1 MAFTTLV
8 DTATLAAH
16 LDDPDWVVFDCRF
29 DLTKPDAG
37 QRAYAEAHI
46 LGARYAHLDNDLSSP
61 ITPDSGR
68 HPLPDVEVMAAKLG
82 RWGVGRRTQVV
93 AYDGGAGA
101 VAARLWWLL
110 RWLGHE
116 AVAVLDGGLS
126 KWQKEQRPVTRDAP
140 TITPTVFEAAVD
152 DSLWVETPVV
162 ERLIADGNHLLVD
175 ARAAPRFKG
184 EREPIDKVAGHIPG
198 AANRPFDNNVDAQGC
213 FLQDD
218 VLRSQFQELLQG
230 KEPEQV
236 INMCG
241 SGVTA
246 CHNILAM
253 DRAGLPGAK
262 LYVGSWSEWI
272 RDSRRPIAKEA

>member
-1 MAFTTLV
+1 MVFTTLV
-8 DTATLAAH
+8 DTATVAAH

-46 LGARYAHLDNDLSSP
+46 PGARYAHLDNDLSSP
-61 ITPDSGR
+61 ITANSGR
-68 HPLPDVEVMAAKLG
+68 HPLPDVEVLSAKLG

-198 AANRPFDNNVDAQGC
+198 AANRPFDSNVDAHGC

-272 RDSRRPIAKEA
+272 RDSRRPVAKEA

>member
-1 MAFTTLV
+1 MVFTTLV
-8 DTATLAAH
+8 DTTTVAAH

-46 LGARYAHLDNDLSSP
+46 PGARYAHLDNDLSSP
-61 ITPDSGR
+61 ITANSGR
-68 HPLPDVEVMAAKLG
+68 HPLPDVEVLAAKLG
-82 RWGVGRRTQVV
+82 RWGVDRHKQVV

-101 VAARLWWLL
+101 VAARLWWVL
-110 RWLGHE
+110 RWLGHN

-126 KWQKEQRPVTRDAP
+126 KWQEERRPVTNDVP
-140 TITPTVFEAAVD
+140 TITPTVFRATVD
-152 DSLWVETPVV
+152 DSLWVQTSVV
-162 ERLIADGNHLLVD
+162 ERLIAEGSHLLVD
-175 ARAAPRFKG
+175 ARAVPRFKG
-184 EREPIDKVAGHIPG
+184 AREPIDKVAGHIPG
-198 AANRPFDNNVDAQGC
+198 AINRPFDNNVDAHGC
-213 FLQDD
+213 FLRDD

-230 KEPEQV
+230 KEPAQA

-253 DRAGLPGAK
+253 ERAGLPGAK

-272 RDSRRPIAKEA
+272 RDSRRPVAKEA

>member
-1 MAFTTLV
+1 MVFTTLV
-8 DTATLAAH
+8 DTATVAAH
-16 LDDPDWVVFDCRF
+16 LDDADWVVFDCRF

-46 LGARYAHLDNDLSSP
+46 PGARYAHLDNDLSSP
-61 ITPDSGR
+61 ITDTSGR
-68 HPLPDVEVMAAKLG
+68 HPLPDAEVLAAKLG

-93 AYDGGAGA
+93 AYDGGPGA

-110 RWLGHE
+110 RWLGHD

-126 KWQKEQRPVTRDAP
+126 KWQKERRPLTSDAP
-140 TITPTVFEAAVD
+140 TVTPTVFDATVD
-152 DSLWVETPVV
+152 DSLWVQTPVV
-162 ERLIADGNHLLVD
+162 ERLIAEKSHLLVD

-184 EREPIDKVAGHIPG
+184 AVEPIDKVAGHIPG
-198 AANRPFDNNVDAQGC
+198 AINRPFDKNVDGQGC
-213 FLQDD
+213 FLASDL
-218 VLRSQFQELLQG
+218 LRSQFQELLHG
-230 KEPEQV
+230 KEPAQV

-253 DRAGLPGAK
+253 EQAGLPGAK
-262 LYVGSWSEWI
+262 LYAGSWSEWI
-272 RDSRRPIAKEA
+272 RDSRRPVTKEA